1 MARHQKKSL
10 VSTSENSFPVPR
22 RRRRAKAFRAN
33 GQITMLVN
41 RRGSDRVEVT
51 AKESQS
57 TYLDIGDGD
66 EIGSNI
72 SKAGEKLSEG
82 SHDEVVAM
90 SE

>member
-1 MARHQKKSL
+1 M
-10 VSTSENSFPVPR
+10 
-22 RRRRAKAFRAN
+22 
-33 GQITMLVN
+33 
-41 RRGSDRVEVT
+41 EVT